1 MIARLSGKI
10 AHIGLND
17 MIIDVNG
24 VGYLVSASSR
34 TLSHLGGTGEF
45 ITLLIETNVRED
57 NISLYG
63 FIDQEEKDWFKQ
75 LCTVQGVGARV
86 ALAILSVSPPEQL
99 PLAIAAQD
107 KTVFSRADGVG
118 PKLATRIITELKDKV
133 ANFDLGGAKAAPAA
147 KAGSPL
153 PAQKSSHAQDAVSAL
168 VNLGYGRSDAFR
180 VVSEATGALG
190 AEAKLEELIQYGLKS
205 LSIAV

>member
-1 MIARLSGKI
+1 SGKI
-10 AHIGLND
+10 AHIGLTD
-17 MIIDVNG
+17 MILDVNG

-63 FIDQEEKDWFKQ
+63 FIDQEEKDWFKR

-133 ANFDLGGAKAAPAA
+133 ANFDLGTTKTAAA
-147 KAGSPL
+147 KSG
-153 PAQKSSHAQDAVSAL
+153 SAL
-168 VNLGYGRSDAFR
+168 P
-180 VVSEATGALG
+180 
-190 AEAKLEELIQYGLKS
+190 
-205 LSIAV
+205 

>member
-24 VGYLVSASSR
+24 VGYLVSASTR

-63 FIDQEEKDWFKQ
+63 FIDQEEKDWFKR

-133 ANFDLGGAKAAPAA
+133 ANFDFGASKTAAV
-147 KAGSPL
+147 KTGSAL

-180 VVSEATGALG
+180 VVSEATSSLG
-190 AEAKLEELIQYGLKS
+190 AEARLEELIQYGLKS

>member
-34 TLSHLGGTGEF
+34 TLSHLGSMGEF

-133 ANFDLGGAKAAPAA
+133 ANFDLGGTKAAPAA
-147 KAGSPL
+147 KTGNPL

-180 VVSEATGALG
+180 AVSEASGALG
-190 AEAKLEELIQYGLKS
+190 AEATLEELIGYGLKS

>member
-34 TLSHLGGTGEF
+34 TLSHIGGMGEF
-45 ITLLIETNVRED
+45 VTLLIETNVRED

-63 FIDQEEKDWFKQ
+63 FVDQEEKDWFKR

-86 ALAILSVSPPEQL
+86 ALAILSITPPEQL

-133 ANFDLGGAKAAPAA
+133 ANFDLGSSKASAPA

-190 AEAKLEELIQYGLKS
+190 AEARLEELIQYGLKS

>member
-10 AHIGLND
+10 AHIGLTD
-17 MIIDVNG
+17 MILDVNG

-63 FIDQEEKDWFKQ
+63 FIDQEEKDWFKR

-133 ANFDLGGAKAAPAA
+133 ANFDLGTTKTAAA
-147 KAGSPL
+147 KSGSAL
-153 PAQKSSHAQDAVSAL
+153 PAQKSSQAQDAVSAL

-180 VVSEATGALG
+180 AVSEATNDLG
-190 AEAKLEELIQYGLKS
+190 AEARLEELIQYGLKS